1 MRQAIIILTLLTLS
15 CALVQAQTRAQTQ
28 EKLVQFLTTDLKLTP
43 DQTSTVRG
51 FIKQSDSD
59 MAKYEA
65 QYFGKPE
72 MIGKMRKQVTMDL
85 GKRVETILTPPQ
97 LAQYPKTKQKLYN
110 TLQKRYESEM
120 RQTQGSEA
128 QSQEMKP
135 AETREPK

>member
-1 MRQAIIILTLLTLS
+1 MRQAIMFLTLLTLS

-43 DQTSTVRG
+43 DQTTTVRG
-51 FIKQSDSD
+51 FMKQADSD

-72 MIGKMRKQVTMDL
+72 MIAKLRKQVMMDL
-85 GKRVETILTPPQ
+85 GKRVETILTPGQ
-97 LAQYPKTKQKLYN
+97 LAQYPKTKQKLYS
-110 TLQKRYESEM
+110 TLQKRYESDM

-128 QSQEMKP
+128 KPQEMQE
-135 AETREPK
+135 AQTREPK